1 MAAGK
6 DTTYVALLRGINVGG
21 NNKLPMKD
29 LAALVTACGGRDVR
43 TYIQSGNVVFGAAA
57 RVDEKALATKLSERI
72 AADHGLAI
80 PVVLRSAAELARAAE
95 RNPFLAAG
103 KAIET
108 LHVMFL
114 ADAPDKAAVTSLDP
128 RRSPPDELAVVGR
141 EIYLHLPNGAGRSK
155 LTNAYFDAKLKTVST
170 ARNWRTLLALIELTR
185 AR

>member
-29 LAALVTACGGRDVR
+29 LAALVGACGGRDVR
-43 TYIQSGNVVFGAAA
+43 TYIQSGNVVFGASAGT
-57 RVDEKALATKLSERI
+57 DEKTLASKLAKRI

-80 PVVLRSAAELARAAE
+80 PVVLRTAAELAQVAE

-108 LHVMFL
+108 LYVMFL
-114 ADAPDKAAVTSLDP
+114 ADTPGKAAIATLDP

-141 EIYLHLPNGAGRSK
+141 EVYLHLPNGAGRSK
-155 LTNAYFDAKLKTVST
+155 LTNAYLDSKLQTVST
-170 ARNWRTLLALIELTR
+170 ARNWRTLLALIEMTR